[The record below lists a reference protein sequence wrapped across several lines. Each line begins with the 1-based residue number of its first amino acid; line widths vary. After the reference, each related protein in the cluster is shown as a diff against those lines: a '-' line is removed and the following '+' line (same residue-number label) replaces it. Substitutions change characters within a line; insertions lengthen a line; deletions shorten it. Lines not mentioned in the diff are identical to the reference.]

1 MPISYLNLYNFSPE
15 RVTEAFFYNVKVWEI
30 SCFYFCSY
38 FYFPFKKKDMIK
50 NSVVLEKY
58 LSNEIIG
65 CCCKFRKEIFSDST
79 ISEELCDDYFDELKK
94 LLIQYFQ

>member
-1 MPISYLNLYNFSPE
+1 
-15 RVTEAFFYNVKVWEI
+15 
-30 SCFYFCSY
+30 
-38 FYFPFKKKDMIK
+38 MIK